1 MYMTLGWSPLG
12 ADTPQAIQTEIL
24 TTIQKHKFANT
35 LVAHPQLILAN
46 IERDF
51 DPDQVQ
57 ALHDELRQLAQTR
70 YSYVITLSPN
80 VWDLVASDDIET
92 ADSGQLRTIVTYRT

>member
-1 MYMTLGWSPLG
+1 MYITVGWSPLG
-12 ADTPQAIQTEIL
+12 ATAPQTVETEIL
-24 TTIQKHKFANT
+24 ATIRKHKFVNT
-35 LVAHPQLILAN
+35 FAAHPQLILAN
-46 IERDF
+46 IEQNF

-92 ADSGQLRTIVTYRT
+92 ADNGQLRTIVTYRT